1 MTRQAYI
8 EKVLR
13 QVYGD
18 FATDDA
24 AIDQDLVNVWLSE
37 GIGIAAKQ
45 NYKDNIAI
53 DGIGFVNGSFYTR
66 FNGIAITSN
75 GNFEWRM
82 QLPEIPVGIG
92 RNEGISTLQL
102 VDENGRITNPFV
114 PISEQQRTY
123 YQSMRPI
130 PNKVLYYYQGS
141 NLYAISTLL
150 LNSYTAN
157 VTMVSGGDSTNLDSE
172 LNVPPDYMPIIDQFL
187 FQQLTMQRAVRQ
199 DTQNEG
205 LDTLATV

>member
-1 MTRQAYI
+1 MTRQAYL
-8 EKVLR
+8 EKQIR
-13 QVYGD
+13 QIYGD
-18 FATDDA
+18 FPTDDA
-24 AIDQDLVNVWLSE
+24 AIDYDLANTWLIE
-37 GIGIAAKQ
+37 GTAIAAKQ
-45 NYKDNIAI
+45 NYKDNVAI
-53 DGIGFVNGSFYTR
+53 DGIGYVNGSFFTR
-66 FNGIAITSN
+66 FTDIALSSN

-82 QLPEIPVGIG
+82 QLPEIPLGIG

-102 VDENGRITNPFV
+102 VDENGRVTNPFI

-141 NLYAISTLL
+141 NLYCISTLL
-150 LNSYTAN
+150 LNLYTAN
-157 VTMVSGGDSTNLDSE
+157 VTMVSGGDASDLDSE
-172 LNVPPDYMPIIDQFL
+172 LNVPPDYLPIIDQFL

>member
-18 FATDDA
+18 FQTDDA
-24 AIDQDLVNVWLSE
+24 AIDNDLCNVWLSE
-37 GIGIAAKQ
+37 GTAIAAKQ

-53 DGIGFVNGSFYTR
+53 DGIGYVNGSFFTR
-66 FNGIAITSN
+66 FTDIALTSN
-75 GNFEWRM
+75 GNFEWHM
-82 QLPEIPVGIG
+82 NLPEIPIGIG

-102 VDENGRITNPFV
+102 VGENGRITQPFI

-141 NLYAISTLL
+141 NLYCISTLL
-150 LNSYTAN
+150 LNLYTAN
-157 VTMVSGGDSTNLDSE
+157 VTMVSGGDASDLSSE
-172 LNVPPDYMPIIDQFL
+172 LNVPADYFPIIDQYL
-187 FQQLTMQRAVRQ
+187 FQQLTMQRSVPQ

-205 LDTLATV
+205 LDTLRTV